1 MARRKKSRKMPR
13 RRSRVGA
20 VKGGAIND
28 ALGLIAGAALAGVV
42 KKLIPGEKTSE
53 TIKNA
58 VVIGAGLFTPR
69 LLKGRMGANLGA
81 GMIAYGGVGLVKG
94 LVDPSGKFIAGM
106 EDTLSIPVKVGQSD
120 DNLSV
125 IAGAPAVMAGDAL
138 SVLAG
143 YDEENF

>member
-1 MARRKKSRKMPR
+1 MARRKKTRKMPR
-13 RRSRVGA
+13 RRGRVGA
-20 VKGGAIND
+20 AKGGMIND

-58 VVIGAGLFTPR
+58 AVIGIGLFTPR
-69 LLKGRMGANLGA
+69 LLKGKMGANLGA
-81 GMIAYGGVGLVKG
+81 GMIAYGGVGLVKS
-94 LVDPSGKFIAGM
+94 LVDPAGKFIAGTD
-106 EDTLSIPVKVGQSD
+106 DTLSIPVRVGATD

-125 IAGAPAVMAGDAL
+125 IAGSPAVMAGDAL

-143 YDEENF
+143 YDEENY

>member
-42 KKLIPGEKTSE
+42 KKFVPGTDLV
-53 TIKNA
+53 KNGA
-58 VVIGAGLFTPR
+58 VLAAGLFTPR
-69 LLKGRMGANLGA
+69 LLKGKMGANLGA
-81 GMIAYGGVGLVKG
+81 GMIAYGGVSLVKG
-94 LVDPSGKFIAGM
+94 LVDPSGKFIAGTD
-106 EDTLSIPVKVGQSD
+106 DTLSIPVQVGQSD

-143 YDEENF
+143 YDEENY